1 VIEEEDVLR
10 KRGLKHID
18 RIVAGSAYHECP
30 LLQLAIHSY
39 KYRRLPGLDED
50 LARLITKETPDTSA
64 VLCPVPLHWS
74 RKFQRGFNQAE
85 LLAKKVATSKGVT
98 MKNLLKRVR
107 PTGHQAWRNR
117 AERFE
122 AMQDTFRSAH
132 GTVPE
137 HVILIDDLS
146 TTGATLD
153 ACAKALKEAGA
164 KKVEGWV
171 VAHG

>member
-1 VIEEEDVLR
+1 M
-10 KRGLKHID
+10 
-18 RIVAGSAYHECP
+18 
-30 LLQLAIHSY
+30 
-39 KYRRLPGLDED
+39 
-50 LARLITKETPDTSA
+50 SA

-85 LLAKKVATSKGVT
+85 LLAKKVATSRGVT

-107 PTGHQAWRNR
+107 PTGLQAWRKR

-122 AMQDTFRSAH
+122 AMQDTFRPAQSS
-132 GTVPE
+132 VPE

-164 KKVEGWV
+164 KRVEGWV